1 MLNCPLWIVT
11 HEISGYFR
19 RETAQ
24 AEQEIAEKYPVKRV
38 FMKKKL
44 GLNILIT
51 QRSISGMGYFTLG
64 NWVLSIFTFINFS
77 NWSLFSMKMTKI
89 NDTARIKL
97 NIQYVQIVVQSF
109 LQNTFHLLIKITK
122 MLCLHVQMKFKRL
135 LVINMKSEY

>member
-1 MLNCPLWIVT
+1 
-11 HEISGYFR
+11 
-19 RETAQ
+19 
-24 AEQEIAEKYPVKRV
+24 
-38 FMKKKL
+38 
-44 GLNILIT
+44 
-51 QRSISGMGYFTLG
+51 
-64 NWVLSIFTFINFS
+64 
-77 NWSLFSMKMTKI
+77 MKMTKI